1 MGFIGPILKAI
12 AAAFAVWQLERALR
26 NSPEQV
32 KNKLDI
38 AKQQATD
45 ALRNAE
51 SVTADPN
58 ATPEQHA
65 EALRQIRLAG
75 S

>member
-1 MGFIGPILKAI
+1 MGFIGPIFKAI
-12 AAAFAVWQLERALR
+12 AAALAVWRQERSLY
-26 NSPEQV
+26 NSPAEV

-38 AKQQATD
+38 AKQQSAD
-45 ALRNAE
+45 AVRNAE
-51 SVTADPN
+51 AVLANPN

-65 EALRQIRLAG
+65 DALRALRLAA